1 MIYRGGKLVLEV
13 EQNVQEIVDNVQQIT
28 QISIGAIYKGTQLV
42 WRTVYKAIKSC
53 YSSGTWLGDKPW
65 TRDDL
70 WKAFQFLL
78 NGKKRNSSKSYYQL

>member
-13 EQNVQEIVDNVQQIT
+13 EQNVQEIVDNVEQIT
-28 QISIGAIYKGTQLV
+28 QISIGARYKGTQLV

-53 YSSGTWLGDKPW
+53 YSSGTWLGYKPW

-70 WKAFQFLL
+70 WKAF
-78 NGKKRNSSKSYYQL
+78 

>member
-28 QISIGAIYKGTQLV
+28 QISSGAIYKGTQLV

-70 WKAFQFLL
+70 WKAF
-78 NGKKRNSSKSYYQL
+78 